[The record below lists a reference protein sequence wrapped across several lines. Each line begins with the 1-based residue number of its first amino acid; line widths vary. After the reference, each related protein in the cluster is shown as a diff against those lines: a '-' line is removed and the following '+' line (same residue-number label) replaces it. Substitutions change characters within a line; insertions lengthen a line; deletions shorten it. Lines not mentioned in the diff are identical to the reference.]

1 MVSGA
6 SEADAAIYE
15 PVPQLVPGRF
25 KEIRVFRD
33 RLVVVGESTGT
44 SLLVLPIEFSHCLDV
59 SIATGSGAR
68 VLRANINQTAL
79 LFSGAPRSSCAIAF
93 RPGISAADFAILR
106 MRAGSIL
113 QTSAGPSNAL

>member
-1 MVSGA
+1 MRWMVSGA

-15 PVPQLVPGRF
+15 PVPQLVPGSF

-79 LFSGAPRSSCAIAF
+79 LFSGRT
-93 RPGISAADFAILR
+93 L
-106 MRAGSIL
+106 SI
-113 QTSAGPSNAL
+113 TTTCHGPDTEVSPIHRTCLMYCSTPQWPPS